1 MESCFFYSEVK
12 QKGCLRRSCEEPFF
26 SKRPLYS
33 TPLLL
38 LLYYYYNINEPGCS
52 NNCHRVT
59 TSHMQVSM
67 PALAPLPL
75 HTFTQ
80 EKKYLWKNFF
90 VLLKKK
96 LCRHFSPQF
105 SSFRTSC
112 LFLLFSGGVKLFAQI
127 AAIVHLLHGLPNKS
141 KIFYT
146 VCQRVKSFTQFA

>member
-90 VLLKKK
+90 VLLKRK
-96 LCRHFSPQF
+96 F
-105 SSFRTSC
+105 SSPPPT
-112 LFLLFSGGVKLFAQI
+112 KI
-127 AAIVHLLHGLPNKS
+127 ANTLRPAGTDPAMALPMMTGDAPMS
-141 KIFYT
+141 
-146 VCQRVKSFTQFA
+146 

>member
-1 MESCFFYSEVK
+1 MESCFFLQWSK
-12 QKGCLRRSCEEPFF
+12 AKGLLEKELWRTLFF

-80 EKKYLWKNFF
+80 VKKYLWKNFF
-90 VLLKKK
+90 VLLKRKFSSPPPTKIANTLRPAGTDPAMALPMMTGDAQMSWGKKKK
-96 LCRHFSPQF
+96 LYS
-105 SSFRTSC
+105 TT
-112 LFLLFSGGVKLFAQI
+112 I
-127 AAIVHLLHGLPNKS
+127 AANEGFCN
-141 KIFYT
+141 
-146 VCQRVKSFTQFA
+146 